1 MKFMD
6 KAAETVLAALSEV
19 YALDDVQ
26 QIVDQTC
33 ARVVEAFPWQRALL
47 SLYFGPD
54 VYVGLAGGDEELRRY
69 FWRRARETTEES
81 RRERRQLIWSKHRIP
96 GTNICFIPAESDVP
110 LGDSFAPSPED
121 PGAEWQPNDRL
132 MMYVRGADNE
142 VRGVFALDEPIDG
155 KRPDVANPGVLH
167 TLDRFIMLMG
177 VVIHN
182 KHLAHTLRESEERYA
197 AVVEQGH
204 DGFLIVRD
212 EHVVFANRRFGELF
226 GASPETIV
234 GRRLEDVIARDHAS
248 TLPDEH
254 EGRLLRQDGRG
265 VDVSLRTSTIR
276 YGASAATLVAVAD
289 ITERK
294 RILARIVRTQKM
306 ETVGTLA
313 SGIAHDFNNLLGGI
327 IGYTSLL
334 RSAVGDPVRGKVY
347 VEAIEKAADRAAD
360 VTRRPRRGAGRAGR
374 RRRSRCSSSAG
385 DSRCSRRQ

>member
-142 VRGVFALDEPIDG
+142 VRGVFALDEPMVEHRDVSREVVGVPDG
-155 KRPDVANPGVLH
+155 AQDRVGGLLAREDQRANLLTVVDGVHDRPAP
-167 TLDRFIMLMG
+167 
-177 VVIHN
+177 
-182 KHLAHTLRESEERYA
+182 
-197 AVVEQGH
+197 
-204 DGFLIVRD
+204 VRD
-212 EHVVFANRRFGELF
+212 
-226 GASPETIV
+226 
-234 GRRLEDVIARDHAS
+234 D
-248 TLPDEH
+248 
-254 EGRLLRQDGRG
+254 
-265 VDVSLRTSTIR
+265 
-276 YGASAATLVAVAD
+276 
-289 ITERK
+289 
-294 RILARIVRTQKM
+294 
-306 ETVGTLA
+306 
-313 SGIAHDFNNLLGGI
+313 
-327 IGYTSLL
+327 
-334 RSAVGDPVRGKVY
+334 
-347 VEAIEKAADRAAD
+347 
-360 VTRRPRRGAGRAGR
+360 
-374 RRRSRCSSSAG
+374 
-385 DSRCSRRQ
+385 